1 MESRPLPEA
10 ARGPQPLGAEP
21 SAHGRSGRRGGESR
35 AERAR
40 ARRIGARRFL
50 AKGWRLAACALVL
63 AACRDGEDAMA
74 RGDRLWAD
82 SAYGAAL
89 AEYRLALQQAPGDE
103 SVLLRVAHGYAT
115 AGQMEE
121 AREAYGELLARGAK
135 HTDQAVFDY
144 VRLARKAFQRGD
156 RYGMAVAVEAAL
168 GLRPQI
174 GLGDL
179 AAPLARYYAEN
190 GEPARALPL
199 YERALAEAAP
209 DSAAE
214 FLYEIGRIE
223 EALGQCREAI
233 GSFSAYRQRKPEG
246 PRVGEARWHTGSCAL
261 TLARQAHRD
270 GKLPEA
276 LEHLDLVLELGV
288 PENVQDQAWFERG
301 EILFAI
307 GRFDEALAAYRRVLD
322 LTPTRTGQLVERA
335 QRRIDQIRF
344 GT

>member
-1 MESRPLPEA
+1 MELGPLPEA
-10 ARGPQPLGAEP
+10 ARMPRPRRAEP
-21 SAHGRSGRRGGESR
+21 SARCGSGRRGRGGR
-35 AERAR
+35 AA
-40 ARRIGARRFL
+40 ARRASFGRVFAG
-50 AKGWRLAACALVL
+50 GWRVAACALALV
-63 AACRDGEDAMA
+63 ACRDGEDALA

-82 SAYGAAL
+82 SAYTAAL
-89 AEYRLALQQAPGDE
+89 AEYRLALQQDRGEAA
-103 SVLLRVAHGYAT
+103 LLRVAHGYAA

-121 AREAYGELLARGAK
+121 AREAYAELLARDAR

-214 FLYEIGRIE
+214 FFYEIGRIE

-233 GSFSAYRQRKPEG
+233 SSFSAYQRRRPQG
-246 PRVGEARWHTGSCAL
+246 ARVGEARWHTGSCAL
-261 TLARQAHRD
+261 ALARQTHRE

-301 EILFAI
+301 EILFAL

>member
-1 MESRPLPEA
+1 
-10 ARGPQPLGAEP
+10 
-21 SAHGRSGRRGGESR
+21 
-35 AERAR
+35 
-40 ARRIGARRFL
+40 
-50 AKGWRLAACALVL
+50 
-63 AACRDGEDAMA
+63 
-74 RGDRLWAD
+74 
-82 SAYGAAL
+82 
-89 AEYRLALQQAPGDE
+89 
-103 SVLLRVAHGYAT
+103 
-115 AGQMEE
+115 
-121 AREAYGELLARGAK
+121 
-135 HTDQAVFDY
+135 
-144 VRLARKAFQRGD
+144 
-156 RYGMAVAVEAAL
+156 
-168 GLRPQI
+168 
-174 GLGDL
+174 
-179 AAPLARYYAEN
+179 YAEN

-307 GRFDEALAAYRRVLD
+307 GRFDEALGAYRPMLRG
-322 LTPTRTGQLVERA
+322 TRGRGRPLAGGAPPRLE
-335 QRRIDQIRF
+335 QRQ
-344 GT
+344 